1 MKGRKEGGAEGRR
14 GKFWKEEEQRKEGD
28 KESQGERDGGNEG
41 REVKEGAKTR

>member
-1 MKGRKEGGAEGRR
+1 MVQKEGEGSFGRR
-14 GKFWKEEEQRKEGD
+14 RKQRKEGD